1 MIPFQT
7 FPFRSRMAHHTTYN
21 CPCVVAP
28 INTFHLAGL
37 VLIQRTADGAR
48 GWVPGAIVKEVH
60 SDHMRARNFKQRYQ
74 FLKALAEL
82 DMADT

>member
-1 MIPFQT
+1 M
-7 FPFRSRMAHHTTYN
+7 
-21 CPCVVAP
+21 
-28 INTFHLAGL
+28 AGL

-48 GWVPGAIVKEVH
+48 GWVPCDIVKEVH